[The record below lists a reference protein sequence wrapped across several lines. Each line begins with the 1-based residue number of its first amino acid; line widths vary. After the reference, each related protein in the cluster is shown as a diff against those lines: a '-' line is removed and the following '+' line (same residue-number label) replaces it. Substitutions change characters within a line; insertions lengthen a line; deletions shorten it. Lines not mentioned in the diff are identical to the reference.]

1 MQTIIEE
8 KDLRNK
14 NYVFA
19 DREDAGELLARKLK
33 PYLESLL
40 APIVLAIPSG
50 GVPVGK
56 VISKELGIPMDLIIV
71 RKIPIPQDTEA
82 GFGSVS
88 WDGEIE
94 LNEKLVYQLQLSGD
108 EIESAILEVKKGLK
122 QRIEK
127 FRGSKPF
134 PELRGRS
141 VIIVDDGLASGYT
154 MLSAIRSIKKYSPAR
169 IIIAVPTAS
178 MNAIELVRPHANEI
192 FCLNIRNTMHFAVAD
207 AYEKWY
213 DLDEQEVLQ
222 LLKS

>member
-1 MQTIIEE
+1 MQHTIIEE

-19 DREDAGELLARKLK
+19 DREAAGELLARKLK
-33 PYLESLL
+33 PYLGSLS

-56 VISKELGIPMDLIIV
+56 AISKELGIPMDLLIV
-71 RKIPIPQDTEA
+71 RKIPIPYNTEA

-94 LNEKLVYQLQLSGD
+94 FNEKLVYQLQLGGD
-108 EIESAILEVKKGLK
+108 EIESAIREVKKGLK
-122 QRIEK
+122 QRMEK

-134 PELRGRS
+134 PELGGRA

-154 MLSAIRSIKKYSPAR
+154 MLSAVRSIKKYSPAR
-169 IIIAVPTAS
+169 IVIAVPTAS
-178 MNAIELVRPHANEI
+178 INAIELVRPHANEI
-192 FCLNIRNTMHFAVAD
+192 FCLNIRDTVRFAVAD
-207 AYEKWY
+207 AYKEWH
-213 DLDEQEVLQ
+213 DLTELEVLQ
-222 LLKS
+222 LLK